1 MNETKRTTTPFDN
14 KGNQPKWKEI
24 AIGGTTGILL
34 AGAGIA
40 LTSFDTHAEEPGAS
54 SEDNP
59 ADNGET
65 AASGSAH
72 AATSSYDDMSFA
84 DAFAA
89 ARSEMGPGGVFTWH
103 GNSYGTYLKSEWDAM
118 NDSERNDFADNH
130 SSGNDQQSADNHAEP
145 DHTATAQHQENQQQA
160 PASQN
165 QTAQNTQTENNNPEN
180 ANTENTNTGNN
191 EPVAQNT
198 GGENDGTFNVDSDI
212 EFVSFEQVDLM
223 NNGTM
228 SNVGTAIVDGQEV
241 LLIDV
246 DGDGG
251 NFDFMAA
258 DFNNNGQLE
267 DNEIVDIS
275 GQQISVEGF
284 AQTVGAA
291 ATFAPEGEGIF
302 ISDEELGLSGE
313 NDSAADTAM
322 TDDSMPDYVNDAD
335 PGDFVG

>member
-1 MNETKRTTTPFDN
+1 MNETKRTTTPFEN

-40 LTSFDTHAEEPGAS
+40 LTSFDTHAEEPAA
-54 SEDNP
+54 P
-59 ADNGET
+59 ADDNAADSNDA
-65 AASGSAH
+65 AASADTH
-72 AATSSYDDMSFA
+72 AAASSYDDMSFA

-103 GNSYGTYLKSEWDAM
+103 GNTYGTYLKSEWDAM
-118 NDSERNDFADNH
+118 NDNERNDFADNH
-130 SSGNDQQSADNHAEP
+130 SSSNNSQATDNNTEP
-145 DHTATAQHQENQQQA
+145 DNTETAQHEENQQQA

-165 QTAQNTQTENNNPEN
+165 QTAQNTQEENNGTENV
-180 ANTENTNTGNN
+180 GNSN
-191 EPVAQNT
+191 DEPVAQNST
-198 GGENDGTFNVDSDI
+198 EGNDGTFDVDSEI

-223 NNGTM
+223 NDGTM

-251 NFDFMAA
+251 NFDLMAA
-258 DFNNNGQLE
+258 DFNSNGQLE

-275 GQQISVEGF
+275 DQQISVEGF
-284 AQTVGAA
+284 AQSVGTAA
-291 ATFAPEGEGIF
+291 SFDANGEGVF
-302 ISDEELGLSGE
+302 ISDEELGLSVE
-313 NDSAADTAM
+313 NDGATDTAM

-335 PGDFVG
+335 AGDFVVG

>member
-1 MNETKRTTTPFDN
+1 MNETKRTTTPFEN

-40 LTSFDTHAEEPGAS
+40 LTSFDTHAEEPEPTDEGNA
-54 SEDNP
+54 P
-59 ADNGET
+59 DNGE
-65 AASGSAH
+65 AATSDSSH

-103 GNSYGTYLKSEWDAM
+103 GNTYGTYLKSEWDTM

-130 SSGNDQQSADNHAEP
+130 TSGNNQQTSDNHSEP
-145 DHTATAQHQENQQQA
+145 DHTETAQHEENQQESA
-160 PASQN
+160 TQN
-165 QTAQNTQTENNNPEN
+165 HTAQNNQEVNNASETIP
-180 ANTENTNTGNN
+180 TTDN
-191 EPVAQNT
+191 EPVANNN
-198 GGENDGTFNVDSDI
+198 GNENDGTFDVDSEI

-223 NNGTM
+223 DNGTM
-228 SNVGTAIVDGQEV
+228 SNIGTAIVDGQEV

-251 NFDFMAA
+251 NFDLMAA

-275 GQQISVEGF
+275 DQQISVDGF
-284 AQTVGAA
+284 AQSVGAA
-291 ATFAPEGEGIF
+291 SFDNTGEGTF

-313 NDSAADTAM
+313 NDSTSDTAM
-322 TDDSMPDYVNDAD
+322 IDDSMPDYVNDAD